1 MKRKL
6 ITVMLATTL
15 IAGTALTVCGN
26 SAPAE
31 SPAEAQTETAAAAEE
46 EAPAAEPVTE
56 ETAAQTEEAAADR
69 PGAMWINSDVYG
81 AYEGMGEISLKDDF
95 AAAINRDWAEKVKI
109 REGAE
114 NVSARTEQ
122 TDRNTAAMVA
132 VLTGDK
138 TDDQDLTTLQNY
150 NSLLMDWDT
159 RNKDGFAPLKPYVDD
174 LMSIKNVEEMTKYY
188 SDPARNLF
196 GNPMMVN
203 TVIKDSQDTF
213 HYILN
218 IACQTML
225 SDEAADYQEGG
236 TETPALAAKHQTA
249 EYMLKGLG
257 YSEDEA
263 KAIYEAARAF
273 EQNFLPGIESA
284 TVDDA
289 INAPIADIESRYKN
303 FPVADI
309 YRALGYD
316 IDFTGKISI
325 QFPKILDCLE
335 AAYTDENIE
344 DIKAW
349 TLVNTLLEFSRYGD
363 RKTYEETSKFN
374 GENPIEDTQAYALKM
389 MTDTVESMI
398 DEMFVNYCF
407 DKSMKP
413 DITDLTNLM
422 ITAYREMIKEEDWL
436 SDETKA
442 TAIEKLD
449 NIKMYICYPDKVY
462 DVKCDAIK
470 SASEGETAISA
481 AIKARR
487 YSRLWEAA
495 PLSHRADEGY
505 MINANN
511 YSELGAS
518 YMPEDNSINI
528 FAGIC
533 GGDYYDKDWPIE
545 KKLGGLCMIVGH
557 EITHAFDNKGSQYDK
572 DGALINWW
580 TDADRA
586 AFQERVDKMRS
597 YYSKLAT
604 IPQVSAAT
612 YGEEGADRVQGEA
625 IADLGSMKCL
635 LYIAREVE
643 DFDYDTFFKQVAIIQ
658 KEARYLEAEQEYVDT
673 NEHPVEAYRANI
685 PLQNYDDFLNFYDIK
700 EGDGMYLAPEDRIT
714 VW

>member
-1 MKRKL
+1 
-6 ITVMLATTL
+6 MLATTL

-31 SPAEAQTETAAAAEE
+31 SPAEAPTEALATE
-46 EAPAAEPVTE
+46 EAKPAA
-56 ETAAQTEEAAADR
+56 TEEAAAKTEESTADR
-69 PGAMWINSDVYG
+69 PGAMWIDSGIYG
-81 AYEGMGEISLKDDF
+81 TFEGRGEISLKDDY

-203 TVIKDSQDTF
+203 SVIKDSQDTF

-349 TLVNTLLEFSRYGD
+349 TLVNTLLQFSR
-363 RKTYEETSKFN
+363 
-374 GENPIEDTQAYALKM
+374 
-389 MTDTVESMI
+389 
-398 DEMFVNYCF
+398 
-407 DKSMKP
+407 
-413 DITDLTNLM
+413 
-422 ITAYREMIKEEDWL
+422 
-436 SDETKA
+436 
-442 TAIEKLD
+442 
-449 NIKMYICYPDKVY
+449 
-462 DVKCDAIK
+462 
-470 SASEGETAISA
+470 
-481 AIKARR
+481 
-487 YSRLWEAA
+487 
-495 PLSHRADEGY
+495 
-505 MINANN
+505 
-511 YSELGAS
+511 
-518 YMPEDNSINI
+518 
-528 FAGIC
+528 
-533 GGDYYDKDWPIE
+533 
-545 KKLGGLCMIVGH
+545 
-557 EITHAFDNKGSQYDK
+557 
-572 DGALINWW
+572 
-580 TDADRA
+580 
-586 AFQERVDKMRS
+586 
-597 YYSKLAT
+597 
-604 IPQVSAAT
+604 
-612 YGEEGADRVQGEA
+612 
-625 IADLGSMKCL
+625 
-635 LYIAREVE
+635 
-643 DFDYDTFFKQVAIIQ
+643 
-658 KEARYLEAEQEYVDT
+658 
-673 NEHPVEAYRANI
+673 
-685 PLQNYDDFLNFYDIK
+685 
-700 EGDGMYLAPEDRIT
+700 
-714 VW
+714 